1 MSNNTIQEIERNIKQ
16 AKSLVES
23 GDALERLK
31 SNKDFKKIVL
41 EGFFEKEAIRLV
53 HLKADQNMQH
63 VDIQKSI
70 VSQMDAIGVLHQYFN
85 TILIQANQASK
96 AIAADEETRDEL
108 LAEELE

>member
-1 MSNNTIQEIERNIKQ
+1 
-16 AKSLVES
+16 LVES

-31 SNKDFKKIVL
+31 SNKDFKKLIL

-53 HLKADQNMQH
+53 HLKADRNMQN
-63 VDIQKSI
+63 VDTQRSI
-70 VSQMDAIGVLHQYFN
+70 LSQMDAVGALHQYFN

-96 AIAADEETRDEL
+96 SIAADEEARDEL